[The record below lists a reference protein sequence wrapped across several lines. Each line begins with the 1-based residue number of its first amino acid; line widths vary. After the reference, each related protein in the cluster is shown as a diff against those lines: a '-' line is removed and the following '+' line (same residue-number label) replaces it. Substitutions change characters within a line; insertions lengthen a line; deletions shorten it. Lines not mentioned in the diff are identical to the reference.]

1 MASSSSSSVKVVVEL
16 AEGSVVTTKLWRFNS
31 SERESYTLKQ
41 IRDDV
46 QSLFL
51 HLVKKELTVELSHI
65 DDFVGKV

>member
-1 MASSSSSSVKVVVEL
+1 MASSLSSVKVVAL

-31 SERESYTLKQ
+31 LERESYTLKQ

-46 QSLFL
+46 LSLFP
-51 HLVKKELTVELSHI
+51 HPVKKELTVELSHI